1 MLPGGRAVVLTLASF
16 TWLLGFSL
24 AFERRFSVSVLWSM
38 SKVLLMVT
46 LRERSHSNQYISI
59 AGHGLRY
66 LILLASLMASFA
78 STDGDGSLTMD
89 LSNESSSLSLSDKPL
104 LTLHNDIHNTER
116 QVRNTQKQAN

>member
-46 LRERSHSNQYISI
+46 LQKHYALWSKNSI
-59 AGHGLRY
+59 IWT
-66 LILLASLMASFA
+66 LI
-78 STDGDGSLTMD
+78 
-89 LSNESSSLSLSDKPL
+89 
-104 LTLHNDIHNTER
+104 TLPDTVSIINGFIG
-116 QVRNTQKQAN
+116 